1 MLKVKKAVSSK
12 ISTAEIDEWEND
24 IKNSIKS
31 LYMKNK
37 NDSKLIDQ
45 YENALQTLKQ
55 EYTLVYKENEELKKA
70 IEEMKSQQKISLS
83 ENQRKRP
90 LSRFDYENEYNEN
103 ENVQY
108 IVRKKRKIPKKIIYE
123 EEETDSENDE
133 IDGETKVID
142 RVEETI
148 EKKKRIKKPNKK
160 GISKSI
166 KMKKYHLFF
175 IHD

>member
-1 MLKVKKAVSSK
+1 MLKVKRAVSSK
-12 ISTAEIDEWEND
+12 NSTAEIDEWEND
-24 IKNSIKS
+24 IRNSIKS
-31 LYMKNK
+31 LYIKNK
-37 NDSKLIDQ
+37 NDSKLIGQ
-45 YENALQTLKQ
+45 YENAIQTLKQ

-133 IDGETKVID
+133 IDGERKVID

-148 EKKKRIKKPNKK
+148 GKKKNKK
-160 GISKSI
+160 KQT
-166 KMKKYHLFF
+166 KKV
-175 IHD
+175 

>member
-1 MLKVKKAVSSK
+1 
-12 ISTAEIDEWEND
+12 
-24 IKNSIKS
+24 
-31 LYMKNK
+31 
-37 NDSKLIDQ
+37 
-45 YENALQTLKQ
+45 
-55 EYTLVYKENEELKKA
+55 
-70 IEEMKSQQKISLS
+70 MKSQQKISLS

-133 IDGETKVID
+133 IDGERKVID

-166 KMKKYHLFF
+166 KM
-175 IHD
+175 

>member
-1 MLKVKKAVSSK
+1 MLKVKRAVSSK
-12 ISTAEIDEWEND
+12 NSTAEIDEWEND

-31 LYMKNK
+31 LYIKNK
-37 NDSKLIDQ
+37 NDTKLISQ

-55 EYTLVYKENEELKKA
+55 EYTLVYKENEELKKT

-108 IVRKKRKIPKKIIYE
+108 IVRKKRKPPQKIIYEE

-133 IDGETKVID
+133 IDGERKVID
-142 RVEETI
+142 RIETI
-148 EKKKRIKKPNKK
+148 EKKKNKK
-160 GISKSI
+160 TKQ
-166 KMKKYHLFF
+166 KRYK
-175 IHD
+175 

>member
-1 MLKVKKAVSSK
+1 MLKVKRAVSSK
-12 ISTAEIDEWEND
+12 NSTAEIDEWEND

-31 LYMKNK
+31 LYIKNK
-37 NDSKLIDQ
+37 NDTKLISQ

-55 EYTLVYKENEELKKA
+55 EYTLVYKENEELKKT

-108 IVRKKRKIPKKIIYE
+108 IVRKKRKTPQKIIYEE

-133 IDGETKVID
+133 IDGERKVID
-142 RVEETI
+142 RIETI
-148 EKKKRIKKPNKK
+148 EKKKNKK
-160 GISKSI
+160 TKQ
-166 KMKKYHLFF
+166 KRYK
-175 IHD
+175 

>member
-1 MLKVKKAVSSK
+1 MLKVKRAVSSK
-12 ISTAEIDEWEND
+12 NSTAEIDEWEND

-31 LYMKNK
+31 LYIKNK
-37 NDSKLIDQ
+37 NDSKLISQ

-70 IEEMKSQQKISLS
+70 IEEMKSQQKNSLS

-108 IVRKKRKIPKKIIYE
+108 IVRKKRKISKKIIYE
-123 EEETDSENDE
+123 EEEEVTDSENDE
-133 IDGETKVID
+133 IECKRKVID

-148 EKKKRIKKPNKK
+148 EKKKE
-160 GISKSI
+160 
-166 KMKKYHLFF
+166 
-175 IHD
+175 

>member
-1 MLKVKKAVSSK
+1 MLKVKRAVSSK
-12 ISTAEIDEWEND
+12 NSTAEIDEWEND

-31 LYMKNK
+31 LYIKNK
-37 NDSKLIDQ
+37 NDSKLISQ

-83 ENQRKRP
+83 ENQRKIP

-108 IVRKKRKIPKKIIYE
+108 IVRKKRKTPKKIIYE
-123 EEETDSENDE
+123 EEEEIDSENDE
-133 IDGETKVID
+133 IDGERKVID

-148 EKKKRIKKPNKK
+148 EKKRIKKPNKK

-166 KMKKYHLFF
+166 KM
-175 IHD
+175 

>member
-1 MLKVKKAVSSK
+1 MLKVTRAVSSK
-12 ISTAEIDEWEND
+12 NSTAEIDEWEND

-31 LYMKNK
+31 LYIKNK
-37 NDSKLIDQ
+37 NDSKLIAQ

-83 ENQRKRP
+83 ENRKRP

-108 IVRKKRKIPKKIIYE
+108 IVRKKRKIHQKITYE

-133 IDGETKVID
+133 IDGEKKVID

-148 EKKKRIKKPNKK
+148 EKKKE
-160 GISKSI
+160 
-166 KMKKYHLFF
+166 
-175 IHD
+175 

>member
-1 MLKVKKAVSSK
+1 M
-12 ISTAEIDEWEND
+12 E
-24 IKNSIKS
+24 IKS
-31 LYMKNK
+31 LYIKNK
-37 NDSKLIDQ
+37 NDSKLISQ

-70 IEEMKSQQKISLS
+70 TEEMKSQQKISLS

-108 IVRKKRKIPKKIIYE
+108 IVRKKKKNPKKIIYE

-133 IDGETKVID
+133 IDGERKVID

-148 EKKKRIKKPNKK
+148 EKKRIKKTNKK

-166 KMKKYHLFF
+166 KM
-175 IHD
+175 

>member
-1 MLKVKKAVSSK
+1 MLKVKRAVSSK
-12 ISTAEIDEWEND
+12 NSTAEIDEWEND

-31 LYMKNK
+31 LYIKNK
-37 NDSKLIDQ
+37 NDSKLIGQ

-90 LSRFDYENEYNEN
+90 LSRFDYENEYDEN

-108 IVRKKRKIPKKIIYE
+108 IVRKKRKTPQKNIYE

-133 IDGETKVID
+133 IDGED

-148 EKKKRIKKPNKK
+148 EKKKNKK
-160 GISKSI
+160 TKQ
-166 KMKKYHLFF
+166 KRYK
-175 IHD
+175 

>member
-12 ISTAEIDEWEND
+12 NSTAEIDEWEND

-31 LYMKNK
+31 LYIQNK
-37 NDSKLIDQ
+37 NDNKLIGQ

-55 EYTLVYKENEELKKA
+55 EYTLVYKENEELKKT

-108 IVRKKRKIPKKIIYE
+108 IVRKKRKIRQKLFM
-123 EEETDSENDE
+123 
-133 IDGETKVID
+133 
-142 RVEETI
+142 
-148 EKKKRIKKPNKK
+148 KKKKKLIVKMIK
-160 GISKSI
+160 
-166 KMKKYHLFF
+166 
-175 IHD
+175 

>member
-1 MLKVKKAVSSK
+1 MLKVTRAVSSK
-12 ISTAEIDEWEND
+12 NSTAEIDEWEND

-31 LYMKNK
+31 LYIKNK
-37 NDSKLIDQ
+37 NDSKLIAQ

-55 EYTLVYKENEELKKA
+55 EYTLAYKENEELKKA

-83 ENQRKRP
+83 ENRKRP

-108 IVRKKRKIPKKIIYE
+108 IVRKKRKIHQKIIYE

-133 IDGETKVID
+133 IDGEKKVID

-148 EKKKRIKKPNKK
+148 EKKKNKK
-160 GISKSI
+160 NKQ
-166 KMKKYHLFF
+166 KRYK
-175 IHD
+175 

>member
-1 MLKVKKAVSSK
+1 M
-12 ISTAEIDEWEND
+12 T
-24 IKNSIKS
+24 KNSIKS
-31 LYMKNK
+31 LYIKNK
-37 NDSKLIDQ
+37 NDNKLISQ
-45 YENALQTLKQ
+45 YENAFQTLKQ
-55 EYTLVYKENEELKKA
+55 EYTLVYKENEELKKT

-123 EEETDSENDE
+123 EEETDSENDKM
-133 IDGETKVID
+133 DGEKKVID

-148 EKKKRIKKPNKK
+148 EKKNEKTKQKRYK
-160 GISKSI
+160 
-166 KMKKYHLFF
+166 
-175 IHD
+175 

>member
-1 MLKVKKAVSSK
+1 MLKVKRAVSSK
-12 ISTAEIDEWEND
+12 NSTAEIDEWEND

-31 LYMKNK
+31 LYIKNK
-37 NDSKLIDQ
+37 NDSKLISQ

-108 IVRKKRKIPKKIIYE
+108 IVRKKRKTPKKIIYEE

-133 IDGETKVID
+133 IDGERKVID
-142 RVEETI
+142 RVEETV
-148 EKKKRIKKPNKK
+148 EKKRIKKPNKK

-166 KMKKYHLFF
+166 KM
-175 IHD
+175 

>member
-1 MLKVKKAVSSK
+1 MIKVKRGVSSK
-12 ISTAEIDEWEND
+12 NSTAEIDEWEND

-31 LYMKNK
+31 LYIKNK

-45 YENALQTLKQ
+45 YENAPQTLKQ
-55 EYTLVYKENEELKKA
+55 EYTLVYKENEELEKT

-108 IVRKKRKIPKKIIYE
+108 IVRKKRKIPPKIIYE

-133 IDGETKVID
+133 IDGERKVID

-148 EKKKRIKKPNKK
+148 EKKRIKKPNKK

-166 KMKKYHLFF
+166 KM
-175 IHD
+175 

>member
-1 MLKVKKAVSSK
+1 MLKVKRAVSSK
-12 ISTAEIDEWEND
+12 NSTAEIDEWEND
-24 IKNSIKS
+24 IRNSIKS
-31 LYMKNK
+31 LYIKNK
-37 NDSKLIDQ
+37 NDSKLIGQ
-45 YENALQTLKQ
+45 YENAIQTLKQ

-108 IVRKKRKIPKKIIYE
+108 IVRKKRKIPQKIIYE

-133 IDGETKVID
+133 IDGERKVID

-148 EKKKRIKKPNKK
+148 GKKKNKK
-160 GISKSI
+160 NKQ
-166 KMKKYHLFF
+166 KRYK
-175 IHD
+175 

>member
-1 MLKVKKAVSSK
+1 MLKVKKAVSSN

-148 EKKKRIKKPNKK
+148 EKKKNKK
-160 GISKSI
+160 TKQ
-166 KMKKYHLFF
+166 KRYK
-175 IHD
+175 

>member
-1 MLKVKKAVSSK
+1 MLKVKSAVSSK
-12 ISTAEIDEWEND
+12 NSTAEIDEWEND
-24 IKNSIKS
+24 IKNLIKS
-31 LYMKNK
+31 LYIKNK
-37 NDSKLIDQ
+37 NDSKLIGQ

-90 LSRFDYENEYNEN
+90 LSSFDYENEYNEN

-108 IVRKKRKIPKKIIYE
+108 IVRKKRKIPQKIIY

-133 IDGETKVID
+133 IDGDKRVID
-142 RVEETI
+142 KIEETI
-148 EKKKRIKKPNKK
+148 EKKGIKKPIKK

-166 KMKKYHLFF
+166 KM
-175 IHD
+175 